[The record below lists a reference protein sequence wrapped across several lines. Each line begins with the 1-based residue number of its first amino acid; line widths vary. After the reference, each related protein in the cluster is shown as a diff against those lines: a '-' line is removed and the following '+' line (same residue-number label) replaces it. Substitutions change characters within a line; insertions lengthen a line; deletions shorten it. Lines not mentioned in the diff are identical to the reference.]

1 MSAMGENTYIKV
13 ENLKKYFSTKRGML
27 HAVDD
32 VSFSIN
38 KGETLGLVGESGCG
52 KSTLG
57 RCLIR
62 LLPTTSGKVLLKNGG
77 EGFVDLAQAS
87 KRTMNELRKRVQI
100 VFQDPYSCLNPR
112 LSVSDL
118 IAEPLIVN
126 GYGSSKEINR
136 RVLELMDIVGL
147 AERLSTS
154 YPHELD
160 GGRRQ
165 RIGIARSLALNPE
178 FIVLD
183 EPVSALD
190 VCIQAQILNLLN
202 DLQKEFSYT
211 YVFISHNLSVVKHV
225 SDRIA
230 VMYLGKI
237 VELTDYRELFANPL
251 HPYTLALLSAIPL
264 AKLDVKKERIILEG
278 DVGSPI
284 EPPEGCRF
292 AGRCRSACEICSRLT
307 PELRE
312 VTPGHFVSCHLTSQ
326 TISVRRDERLSPE
339 QLLETEIT
347 GWHKGGFM
355 GQSAPELQ
363 EQQSLESELDNGK
376 TYGGE

>member
-1 MSAMGENTYIKV
+1 MTGDYIRV
-13 ENLKKYFSTKRGML
+13 ENLKKYFYTKRGLL

-32 VSFSIN
+32 VSFAVR

-62 LLPTTSGKVLLKNGG
+62 LLDATAGRVLLCGG
-77 EGFVDLAQAS
+77 EKDIDVTRAS
-87 KRTMNELRKRVQI
+87 KAAMKELRKRVQI

-112 LSVSDL
+112 LSVWEL

-126 GYGSSKEINR
+126 
-136 RVLELMDIVGL
+136 RVFPDKSAMRARVRELMNTVGL
-147 AERLSTS
+147 AERLENS

-202 DLQKEFSYT
+202 DLQREFHYT

-237 VELTDYRELFANPL
+237 VELSDYKELFVKPL
-251 HPYTLALLSAIPL
+251 HPYTQALLSAIPV
-264 AKLDVKKERIILEG
+264 AKLDVRKERIILEG
-278 DVGSPI
+278 DVPSPI

-292 AGRCRSACEICSRLT
+292 MGRCRHCQGLCGEKT
-307 PELRE
+307 PPLRE
-312 VTPGHFVSCHLTSQ
+312 ILPGHFVACHFTQ
-326 TISVRRDERLSPE
+326 DAI
-339 QLLETEIT
+339 
-347 GWHKGGFM
+347 GG
-355 GQSAPELQ
+355 L
-363 EQQSLESELDNGK
+363 
-376 TYGGE
+376 

>member
-1 MSAMGENTYIKV
+1 MSEAYIRV
-13 ENLKKYFSTKRGML
+13 ENLKKYFPTKRGML

-32 VSFSIN
+32 VSFDIH

-62 LLPTTSGKVLLKNGG
+62 LLDSTSGKVLLKNADDVGYIDVTKVSAK
-77 EGFVDLAQAS
+77 EM
-87 KRTMNELRKRVQI
+87 KELRKRVQI

-112 LSVSDL
+112 LSVWEL

-126 GYGSSKEINR
+126 SIYSDKNEMRKRIRS
-136 RVLELMDIVGL
+136 LMDTVGL
-147 AERLSTS
+147 AERLENS

-202 DLQKEFSYT
+202 ALQKEFKYT
-211 YVFISHNLSVVKHV
+211 YVFISHNLSVVRHV

-230 VMYLGKI
+230 VMYLGQI
-237 VELTDYRELFANPL
+237 VELSDYRELFSKPL
-251 HPYTLALLSAIPL
+251 HPYTQALLSAIPL
-264 AKLDVKKERIILEG
+264 AKLHVQRERIILEG
-278 DVGSPI
+278 DVPSPI
-284 EPPEGCRF
+284 EPPNVCRF
-292 AGRCRSACEICSRLT
+292 AGRCRHATDMCRTT
-307 PELRE
+307 PPALRE
-312 VTPGHFVSCHLTSQ
+312 ILPGHFAACHYAK
-326 TISVRRDERLSPE
+326 E
-339 QLLETEIT
+339 
-347 GWHKGGFM
+347 K
-355 GQSAPELQ
+355 
-363 EQQSLESELDNGK
+363 
-376 TYGGE
+376 

>member
-1 MSAMGENTYIKV
+1 MTKNGALV
-13 ENLKKYFSTKRGML
+13 EVKNLKKYFNTKRGLL

-32 VSFSIN
+32 VSFRIT

-57 RCLIR
+57 RVMIR
-62 LLPTTSGKVLLKNGG
+62 LLEATAGEVRFEGEDILKYSAGKMKN
-77 EGFVDLAQAS
+77 
-87 KRTMNELRKRVQI
+87 LRKRVQI

-112 LSVSDL
+112 LSVAEL

-126 GYGSSKEINR
+126 KVFRDKASMNVRIR
-136 RVLELMDIVGL
+136 ELMDTVGL
-147 AERLSTS
+147 AARLETV

-165 RIGIARSLALNPE
+165 RIGIARSLALKPE

-190 VCIQAQILNLLN
+190 VCIQAQILNLL
-202 DLQKEFSYT
+202 DHLKKEFGYT

-237 VELTDYRELFANPL
+237 VELSDYKVIFTDPL
-251 HPYTLALLSAIPL
+251 HPHTQALLSAIPL
-264 AKLDVKKERIILEG
+264 AKVGSKRDRIILEG
-278 DVGSPI
+278 DVPSPI
-284 EPPEGCRF
+284 EPPDGCRF
-292 AGRCRSACEICSRLT
+292 AGRCRYRQDRCVSET

-312 VTPGHFVSCHLTSQ
+312 IEPNRFVACHFA
-326 TISVRRDERLSPE
+326 RDL
-339 QLLETEIT
+339 
-347 GWHKGGFM
+347 KNGG
-355 GQSAPELQ
+355 
-363 EQQSLESELDNGK
+363 
-376 TYGGE
+376 TH

>member
-1 MSAMGENTYIKV
+1 MSEAYIRV
-13 ENLKKYFSTKRGML
+13 ENLKKYFPTKRGML

-32 VSFSIN
+32 VSFEIH

-62 LLPTTSGKVLLKNGG
+62 LLDSTSGKVLLQNSDGVGYTDVTKVSPR
-77 EGFVDLAQAS
+77 EM
-87 KRTMNELRKRVQI
+87 KELRKRVQI

-112 LSVSDL
+112 LSVWEL

-126 GYGSSKEINR
+126 SIYTDKNEMR
-136 RVLELMDIVGL
+136 RRIRSLMDTVGL
-147 AERLSTS
+147 AERLENS

-202 DLQKEFSYT
+202 SLQKEFKYT
-211 YVFISHNLSVVKHV
+211 YVFISHNLSVVRHV

-230 VMYLGKI
+230 VMYLGQI
-237 VELTDYRELFANPL
+237 VELSDYRELFSKPL
-251 HPYTLALLSAIPL
+251 HPYTQALLSAIPL
-264 AKLDVKKERIILEG
+264 AKLDVQRERIILEG
-278 DVGSPI
+278 DVPSPI
-284 EPPEGCRF
+284 EPPNVCRF
-292 AGRCRSACEICSRLT
+292 AGRCRHATDMCRTT
-307 PELRE
+307 PPALRE
-312 VTPGHFVSCHLTSQ
+312 ILPGHFAACHYAK
-326 TISVRRDERLSPE
+326 E
-339 QLLETEIT
+339 
-347 GWHKGGFM
+347 K
-355 GQSAPELQ
+355 
-363 EQQSLESELDNGK
+363 
-376 TYGGE
+376 

>member
-1 MSAMGENTYIKV
+1 MSDDKYIIVK
-13 ENLKKYFSTKRGML
+13 NLKKYFNTKRGRL

-32 VSFSIN
+32 VSFEIK

-62 LLPTTSGKVLLKNGG
+62 LLDSTSGEVLLKNQDNDNY
-77 EGFVDLAQAS
+77 VDVTKVSAS
-87 KRTMNELRKRVQI
+87 EMKALRKRVQI

-112 LSVSDL
+112 LSVWEL

-126 GYGSSKEINR
+126 NIYAKSADMR
-136 RVLELMDIVGL
+136 RRIRELMDTVGL
-147 AERLSTS
+147 AERLENS

-202 DLQKEFSYT
+202 NLQKEFNYT
-211 YVFISHNLSVVKHV
+211 YVFISHNLSVVRHV

-230 VMYLGKI
+230 VMYLGQI
-237 VELTDYRELFANPL
+237 VELCEYQDLFKSPL
-251 HPYTLALLSAIPL
+251 HPYTQALLSAIPL
-264 AKLDVKKERIILEG
+264 AKLDVKRERIILEG
-278 DVGSPI
+278 DVPSPI
-284 EPPEGCRF
+284 EPPNACRF
-292 AGRCRSACEICSRLT
+292 AGRCRYACDKCRQGA
-307 PELRE
+307 PELKE
-312 VTPGHFVSCHLTSQ
+312 HELGHFVACY
-326 TISVRRDERLSPE
+326 RA
-339 QLLETEIT
+339 
-347 GWHKGGFM
+347 G
-355 GQSAPELQ
+355 
-363 EQQSLESELDNGK
+363 ELDK
-376 TYGGE
+376 